1 MNILS
6 IGLPF
11 FCAYDSLKQYRGQH
25 VLCTLSAQPL
35 ADYRFRPE
43 VDTFADV
50 LRRMAPEFVPD
61 LVLVWTPENDPPPM
75 GIELSPVPT
84 VCLAGDWN
92 IFSHAQEVNF
102 GRYDVV
108 LCDRPGTRLLSNAFC
123 KPSYWGPLY
132 AHDPAL
138 HRPMPVAKDI
148 DVLYLGSL
156 NLGHRGPRQRWLQRV
171 ANLPDDLKIV
181 LTADAWGEDY
191 ATALSRARI
200 AFNHSIRGELNLRVF
215 ESLACGALPFFEDYN
230 EEVRDYFTDGED
242 IVLYNHEN
250 FEAKVNH
257 YLTHWDEAEAIIAR
271 GQEKVKGFAGAARI
285 DALVDYALTQ
295 PRSGRPFL
303 QLAAKERALQ
313 DHLMVTV
320 SQRHEYGPL
329 EQRLGAALARDYP
342 DEPRA
347 LSASARSLLYY
358 RTLATPPEIA
368 RTCVDLHRRAAAL
381 DETSIIHALNGADA
395 ARAVGNNRGEAL
407 FLQVA
412 LRATSL
418 EPSAYL
424 WGTWSDV
431 FWMKWLRLRA
441 EGKATL
447 AMLHAEA
454 HSRLARLARESN
466 NFGES
471 LVHAQKAAAL
481 APDNEDHAF
490 ELAILLWEDG
500 RHAEALGIMSGLVPG
515 FPLDAQFRV
524 SLAEKCIGM
533 GFAKQAGALI
543 DEVERIGRRYRVP
556 YLPKP
561 GPSSHAATREE
572 ATTPPIVQQEARLRE
587 RARETGVHTPLLWF
601 LGTLGRMDEVRALR
615 DELSPGADA
624 DRALAALLLEDEL
637 TLAQSLELLDGLDDP
652 PLYHALLKQRLRM
665 DDRAGAWAAVE
676 AGLAAVPH
684 DVSSLNLL
692 ARYLSRD
699 GDARLGEAIERSLAI
714 APQQQDIAAL
724 RNAPFTGEIYLG
736 TAPKLEPVTFYLPAY
751 NVERYIRD
759 TIEHVFLQDYP
770 ITEFFVVN
778 DGSQDASVAI
788 AREYP
793 VTILHHAE
801 NLGLAAARNTA
812 LVEARGAWL
821 LSVDTDAR
829 PEPPYVRS
837 VMLEA
842 ETRDKNTAAIGGML
856 IEDFQEAP
864 PDKWRARVMA
874 QQHGPVRQCPPW
886 FLYGSTMCIERA
898 AAIAAGGYDELHRT
912 NGEDTELGKALA
924 AAGKRLCYSPLVHAH
939 HQRQDSLPSALRT
952 WWNWHYWVKEEA
964 KAWNVVGQL
973 VHGML
978 HGLNSAGQAMQRFID
993 MGDRDLW
1000 YIAFLLVVHDPL
1012 CDLAQA
1018 TKFGLLHPGEARALS
1033 DQLLSRL
1040 AGLDMR
1046 FSDELL
1052 SAVRRDLAPII
1063 AGIEVAAPEPV
1074 LPGLQQEFDRYFA
1087 VLDGLL
1093 ESFSEEFYRG
1103 IEEAARAA

>member
-1 MNILS
+1 
-6 IGLPF
+6 
-11 FCAYDSLKQYRGQH
+11 
-25 VLCTLSAQPL
+25 
-35 ADYRFRPE
+35 
-43 VDTFADV
+43 
-50 LRRMAPEFVPD
+50 
-61 LVLVWTPENDPPPM
+61 
-75 GIELSPVPT
+75 
-84 VCLAGDWN
+84 
-92 IFSHAQEVNF
+92 
-102 GRYDVV
+102 
-108 LCDRPGTRLLSNAFC
+108 
-123 KPSYWGPLY
+123 
-132 AHDPAL
+132 
-138 HRPMPVAKDI
+138 
-148 DVLYLGSL
+148 
-156 NLGHRGPRQRWLQRV
+156 
-171 ANLPDDLKIV
+171 
-181 LTADAWGEDY
+181 
-191 ATALSRARI
+191 
-200 AFNHSIRGELNLRVF
+200 
-215 ESLACGALPFFEDYN
+215 
-230 EEVRDYFTDGED
+230 
-242 IVLYNHEN
+242 
-250 FEAKVNH
+250 
-257 YLTHWDEAEAIIAR
+257 
-271 GQEKVKGFAGAARI
+271 
-285 DALVDYALTQ
+285 
-295 PRSGRPFL
+295 
-303 QLAAKERALQ
+303 
-313 DHLMVTV
+313 
-320 SQRHEYGPL
+320 
-329 EQRLGAALARDYP
+329 
-342 DEPRA
+342 
-347 LSASARSLLYY
+347 
-358 RTLATPPEIA
+358 
-368 RTCVDLHRRAAAL
+368 
-381 DETSIIHALNGADA
+381 
-395 ARAVGNNRGEAL
+395 
-407 FLQVA
+407 
-412 LRATSL
+412 
-418 EPSAYL
+418 
-424 WGTWSDV
+424 
-431 FWMKWLRLRA
+431 
-441 EGKATL
+441 
-447 AMLHAEA
+447 
-454 HSRLARLARESN
+454 
-466 NFGES
+466 
-471 LVHAQKAAAL
+471 
-481 APDNEDHAF
+481 
-490 ELAILLWEDG
+490 
-500 RHAEALGIMSGLVPG
+500 MSGLVPG

-898 AAIAAGGYDELHRT
+898 AGDCRRRLRRTPPHQRRRHGTGQGPGGRGKAPLLFPPRPRAPPAAGQPAQRPAHVVELALLGQGG
-912 NGEDTELGKALA
+912 GEGVERRRA
-924 AAGKRLCYSPLVHAH
+924 AR
-939 HQRQDSLPSALRT
+939 
-952 WWNWHYWVKEEA
+952 
-964 KAWNVVGQL
+964 
-973 VHGML
+973 HGML

-1018 TKFGLLHPGEARALS
+1018 TKFGLLHPGEG
-1033 DQLLSRL
+1033 
-1040 AGLDMR
+1040 AG
-1046 FSDELL
+1046 
-1052 SAVRRDLAPII
+1052 AVRSASLEARGARYALLGRIVVRCATRFGPDHRRNRGSG
-1063 AGIEVAAPEPV
+1063 AGA
-1074 LPGLQQEFDRYFA
+1074 RFA
-1087 VLDGLL
+1087 RTATGVRSLFRRIGRLTRK
-1093 ESFSEEFYRG
+1093 FQ
-1103 IEEAARAA
+1103 